1 MQITK
6 DIFAKVD
13 SIVTDPDLGTIM
25 SVDLSLVSNSLS
37 SSEIMKWVRQ
47 TYMLYKEQIKN
58 SLGDTVYFFDN
69 KNKDTNGGDPRGA
82 VGINGSEESTKNAQ
96 KALRIATA
104 SKQLGFMK
112 APFYSNKTFKNIFG
126 QEVREVEERVTF
138 FLNNRE
144 WCDVNE
150 IGRALKVPCVRAYW
164 IFH

>member
-1 MQITK
+1 LQITK

-58 SLGDTVYFFDN
+58 SLGDTLYFFDN

-82 VGINGSEESTKNAQ
+82 VGINGGPDVVAQ

-150 IGRALKVPCVRAYW
+150 VRRARSVPCSLDL
-164 IFH
+164 FH

>member
-1 MQITK
+1 LQVTK

-58 SLGDTVYFFDN
+58 SLGDTLYFFDN
-69 KNKDTNGGDPRGA
+69 KNKDVMGGDPRGA
-82 VGINGSEESTKNAQ
+82 IGVHGGPDLSVQ
-96 KALRIATA
+96 KAMKIATA
-104 SKQLGFMK
+104 SKQLGFIK

-144 WCDVNE
+144 WCDVSE
-150 IGRALKVPCVRAYW
+150 HQVFTVRSLDL
-164 IFH
+164 FH